1 MGEVPVAQEEIL
13 TFIRDYLGSVYAL
26 ELLLLIKRNS
36 SRAWHA
42 VDLVRDLR
50 SSGTAVTEALSRLIQ
65 AGLVSENPAGRY
77 VFAPLSPKH
86 AKLAADIEKI
96 YISAPMSVMTAIV
109 TAPGKNPEGFARALK
124 FQK

>member
-1 MGEVPVAQEEIL
+1 LAQEETL

-26 ELLLLIKRNS
+26 ELLLLIKKNS

-50 SSGTAVTEALSRLIQ
+50 SSATAVTEALSRLIQ
-65 AGLVSENPAGRY
+65 AGLVSENPTGRY
-77 VFAPLSPKH
+77 VFAPLSPMH

-96 YISAPMSVMTAIV
+96 YTSAPMSVMTAIV
-109 TAPGKNPEGFARALK
+109 TAPGKSAEGFPRALK
-124 FQK
+124 RHK